1 MWWRLDTY
9 VTYDDT
15 NISWELSRQNY
26 DVMQKSRLLLQAP
39 SEVGTFWKVLLENI
53 MDVLGHFYNE
63 FLK

>member
-53 MDVLGHFYNE
+53 MDVPGHFYNE